1 MSQIR
6 LISAIFALTIS
17 SHDEV
22 PFPTQTNFNTF
33 IIELSFNHSR
43 HINQHE
49 DIIKKP

>member
-22 PFPTQTNFNTF
+22 PFPTQQTSTRS
-33 IIELSFNHSR
+33 LSFFFNHSR
-43 HINQHE
+43 HIKQHK